1 MKISCVCFL
10 LLLLLL
16 IAFSQVFF
24 ICFALLRRPPS
35 TFMRVLVLVRLRVC
49 VCVCECGF
57 GMAKG
62 FFTIQ
67 KLTD

>member
-49 VCVCECGF
+49 VCVNVVLVW
-57 GMAKG
+57 
-62 FFTIQ
+62 Q
-67 KLTD
+67 KDFSRFRN